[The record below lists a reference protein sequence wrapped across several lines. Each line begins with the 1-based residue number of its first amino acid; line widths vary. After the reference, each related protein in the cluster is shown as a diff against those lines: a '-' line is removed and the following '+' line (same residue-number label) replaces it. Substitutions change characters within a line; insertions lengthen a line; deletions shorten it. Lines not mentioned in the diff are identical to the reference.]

1 MKLQMYKHDY
11 PGKLIVFCGLDGSG
25 KTTQIN
31 LLKTYLDYR
40 NKSYVCT
47 NQPTNFVRASDIF
60 RTYMDQE
67 DHSAYDYLALSLLCA
82 SDRVQHSNHMIVSE
96 LKKGNIVLCDRYYY
110 SCLANL
116 VARGYKTQRW
126 IYEIAQEIPEPDL
139 SFFMDVTVDAAI
151 ARVRARPEE
160 HDRYIDIELQHRLR
174 KTFLDIADSNHG
186 IIINTQNSVVDCFHI
201 IKSAV
206 DEVL

>member
-1 MKLQMYKHDY
+1 MMNR
-11 PGKLIVFCGLDGSG
+11 LINDLSG
-25 KTTQIN
+25 KYDVVVT
-31 LLKTYLDYR
+31 K
-40 NKSYVCT
+40 
-47 NQPTNFVRASDIF
+47 QPTDYVRNSEIF
-60 RTYMDQE
+60 RTYMDSSE
-67 DHSAYDYLALSLLCA
+67 HDRFDYRSLSLLAA
-82 SDRVQHSNHMIVSE
+82 SDRVQHCNKVILPELESGKIVIS
-96 LKKGNIVLCDRYYY
+96 DRYFY

-139 SFFMDVTVDAAI
+139 SFFMDVTVDDAI

-186 IIINTQNSVVDCFHI
+186 IIINTQNSVVDCFYI

>member
-47 NQPTNFVRASDIF
+47 KQPTNFVRASDIF

-151 ARVRARPEE
+151 ARVRARPED